1 MADYSDGYYETRPG
15 NSAGSGSLPRSVG
28 TPPPLGG
35 PLNGDADGAGA
46 THAVIP
52 GQKMLPY
59 MSQLHT
65 GDVRLLMQKHQDYG
79 PLNISRA
86 PGGPLNG
93 LRVRLWDKFARLNHL
108 AETGAEPQNE
118 SVRDTL
124 RDMRNYLT
132 IYEMVLDGV
141 WPE

>member
-1 MADYSDGYYETRPG
+1 MREYAED
-15 NSAGSGSLPRSVG
+15 
-28 TPPPLGG
+28 
-35 PLNGDADGAGA
+35 
-46 THAVIP
+46 
-52 GQKMLPY
+52 
-59 MSQLHT
+59 LH
-65 GDVRLLMQKHQDYG
+65 DDDRLLLLKKHKDYG